1 MITKIKV
8 KCRKTF
14 VFNERGN
21 TNPDA
26 FIYVNAYE
34 LNDAYCTAISKYAA
48 DIILV
53 DFYYRKRRPER
64 RYNFVPAWAV

>member
-1 MITKIKV
+1 MFIKIKV

-21 TNPDA
+21 TNPDG

-34 LNDAYCTAISKYAA
+34 LGDAYRIAKSKYG
-48 DIILV
+48 DNIILV
-53 DFYYRKRRPER
+53 DSYYLKKKPER
-64 RYNFVPAWAV
+64 RYNSVPDWAV